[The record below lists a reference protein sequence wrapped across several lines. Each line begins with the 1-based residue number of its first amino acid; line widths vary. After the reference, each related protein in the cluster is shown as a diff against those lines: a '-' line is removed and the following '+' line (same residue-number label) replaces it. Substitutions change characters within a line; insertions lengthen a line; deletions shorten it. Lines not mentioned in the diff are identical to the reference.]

1 MNSHIPSGS
10 SMPPHNSRLDQFS
23 LNLPNSHSRSP
34 YRNSIAERRRSSSR
48 RTDTSSSSLNRPVLT
63 SRPVLL
69 WTHEPP
75 NFSTHELVLNPD
87 LIAAFGGVSDGS
99 ELLEVRLPETSSMGN
114 PVIDEQSTTG
124 TGHLHQSHGRRS
136 SNRHGSNHRQ
146 LSKRRMAGLSKRTF
160 LFKASQAVG
169 DLDCIDRSG
178 SQLQLSIAK
187 NIANIFHLHNRC
199 EVILSK
205 VSRSEHTISH
215 IELYFRD
222 QYVGRADMW
231 RLVTLL
237 EDTCVYVGQ
246 RVTLAGCVRATIG
259 RIFINERK
267 VMSGYVGPQTRAI
280 FRSESAKY
288 NVFIQMASE
297 MWDFDE
303 DGELYYEK
311 ALSGFLPDLIRRWQ
325 TGNTTH
331 VISIILFARV
341 HYDESE
347 LHMLQEVELPLRKEE
362 GGKGRWYIDYY
373 KVMVDL
379 ESDCDW
385 QTALTMLK
393 EEFFRF
399 RHDILLLRQPVSGP
413 AVAPWLE
420 ERHAD
425 LLRTDHALLAGSLS
439 ASHEGNILE
448 AINLA
453 LNPFDEHYVDRDL
466 NRTGLDLVVLTAGTG
481 HFDVD
486 KNLLRLTTERL
497 IDNGIGFDLVC
508 LTKMPLHS
516 VPLFHF
522 QSPVPMPDLSNTQAT
537 FASASGSTSTKR
549 RSMRNSTANGSIG
562 RSHNATTGA
571 QASYPDPLYFD
582 PKHGSP
588 SKQQTQPQQVSAS
601 YTSATGVIRPSPL
614 TDFYSIPHWVDC
626 SFYNL
631 QQDKPFR
638 GDRFVPRCKMHE
650 VQMLGLMENEIS
662 DISLP
667 YIDFGRL
674 PGVVAMSTS
683 LGRSG
688 SMSSSQAALTP
699 FSSSA
704 SARHNRL
711 YAFLPDTFGDT
722 TGMNP
727 REQHRLLREQF
738 DKETFRDLEL
748 VPSTFRSLMV
758 QGVSEKNLAGQI
770 QSSSPP
776 LVRQTLPSA
785 NSSSIRPGSSQQPIG
800 RKENLTGSSP
810 ISQQQTPSKQQR
822 SARSLRDSRFT
833 LRSLESRDERLDT
846 HEEEENSS
854 TAQTKDAWNRQNEPA
869 SPRQKRIS
877 ILPNISRSGTMN
889 SSTSGSTLMTD
900 SYGHENGL
908 AEKMERRKS
917 SAGSVYSVST
927 INRGLRPLSDMGKAK
942 ALVGSTEVTFKVEPG
957 RSNVKAGKAAES
969 AQRAVGAEQGGSRTP
984 NSPSSPNSPSK
995 TKGGYSWL
1003 WSAFK
1008 GKLGVPLG
1016 QEGDEDNEKVY
1027 DDKSEEQQSSKNASK
1042 KIQALLKEQ
1051 SSARVSST
1059 SRPASVVSDDVD
1071 DPKQSERN
1079 TIDDEAGPAP
1089 ISIPSHHGATEG
1101 LKSKTSFPDIVT
1113 TTRIIDA
1120 DGQPIVDDQDAAL
1133 EQALEEEEARLRYV
1147 SQAQVEKQTLVNPCN
1162 PRKSLQATSN
1172 NQIMRWQ
1179 HAFPRRLNQHVV
1191 KWRSMTTPACLPLTT
1206 FYLPSEADFKE
1217 HWQEYPYQMSISSD
1231 MTSFLVKRSTST
1243 PPALAVMREM
1253 ASQRLAQGYQ
1263 FIVPIKHTG
1272 NTHTSAS
1279 AMPDN
1284 LRLRE
1289 PWELFQPGSLAS
1301 GNPIFLSMTNQIHR
1315 IHYDRSS
1322 NCIHVKR
1329 YVRRVEY
1336 KTDPL
1341 TYSCCVWARNLAGYQ
1356 TVNSVFRY
1364 PDFGAYNWTHLDAV
1378 IAGHSDE
1385 ESFTESTRYW
1395 RTRFVVVPSEGSPQT
1410 LRGPSGEELSDEE
1423 VRLAGMD
1430 RLADLFNRARWRPRN
1445 NNLNGKR
1452 TGQREQARP
1461 QSNSTLLRFIPTSL
1475 DPAVSL
1481 KDVDF
1486 MNQIRAVHDAEK
1498 KEYESRKQGQGTKGR
1513 IRRPLAET
1521 DKATLVHDM
1530 YSDNEFGLKI
1540 NDRLWNKIL
1549 YRNAFSGHD
1558 FVTWLCQE
1566 YIDIPSRD
1574 AAVEWGQR
1582 LLKEGFLQHVHDYH
1596 GFLDGHYFYRIA
1608 TEYAKMAKAEEG
1620 TTARDNQ
1627 HWLTP
1632 GKESEDENG
1641 DDEKARRDRSKRVL
1655 MSRSIIIDV
1664 DPSRRSDRAEV
1675 AFLHFDLTHNPA
1687 NGFNFQIHWLGS
1699 TARFIEDLVQGWTR
1713 AVERYGLRLIEAPIN
1728 QIKDVSMHNPFQA
1741 PLPISLALH
1750 PPPTSVYAGWLP
1762 QHLSATYLFEY
1773 ALLRKFGFIL
1783 DQEASD
1789 RYRNVNKDVT
1799 IEYRSRPNHFDF
1811 SQFVHRSGV
1820 AFVQVLPNNEGF
1832 LWLDNRLFNSHLPAD
1847 RPQHV
1852 QQHKG
1857 GIPPSPNLG
1866 AGPSHTHRTNGSH
1879 AANSPSLPSADRV
1892 RKEFIEFCLDV
1903 ERLELFYKEVLEQI
1917 QAEAIAAKGTKEAVG
1932 NAPGIDKAKKESS

>member
-10 SMPPHNSRLDQFS
+10 SLPPHNSRLDHFS
-23 LNLPNSHSRSP
+23 LNLPSSHSRSP
-34 YRNSIAERRRSSSR
+34 YRNSIADRRRSSSR
-48 RTDTSSSSLNRPVLT
+48 RTGTSSSSLNRPVLT

-114 PVIDEQSTTG
+114 PVIDEQG
-124 TGHLHQSHGRRS
+124 NPGHLHQTHGRRS
-136 SNRHGSNHRQ
+136 SNRHGNNHRQ
-146 LSKRRMAGLSKRTF
+146 YNTKRMAGLSKRSF

-169 DLDCIDRSG
+169 DLDCIERSG

-205 VSRSEHTISH
+205 VSRLEHTISH

-231 RLVTLL
+231 RLLTLL

-259 RIFINERK
+259 RIFINEKK

-288 NVFIQMASE
+288 NLFIQMASE

-347 LHMLQEVELPLRKEE
+347 LHMLQELQLPLRKED

-425 LLRTDHALLAGSLS
+425 LLRTDHALLAGALS

-466 NRTGLDLVVLTAGTG
+466 NRTGLDLVVLSAGTG

-522 QSPVPMPDLSNTQAT
+522 QSHVPMPDLSNTQAGLSS
-537 FASASGSTSTKR
+537 ASASTSAKR
-549 RSMRNSTANGSIG
+549 RSIRNSTVNTTSG
-562 RSHNATTGA
+562 RSHNANSSG

-582 PKHGSP
+582 PKYSSP
-588 SKQQTQPQQVSAS
+588 NKQSQPQQITAS
-601 YTSATGVIRPSPL
+601 YTSASGVIRPSPL

-683 LGRSG
+683 LGKSG
-688 SMSSSQAALTP
+688 SHSSSQAALTP

-704 SARHNRL
+704 SARNSRL
-711 YAFLPDTFGDT
+711 YAFLPETFGDT
-722 TGMNP
+722 TGMNS

-738 DKETFRDLEL
+738 DKETFRNLEH

-758 QGVSEKNLAGQI
+758 QGISEKNLAGQI
-770 QSSSPP
+770 LSASPP
-776 LVRQTLPSA
+776 HVRQAIQSA
-785 NSSSIRPGSSQQPIG
+785 NSSGIRQGSSQQFNS
-800 RKENLTGSSP
+800 RKESFSGSSP
-810 ISQQQTPSKQQR
+810 ASQMQSLSKQQR
-822 SARSLRDSRFT
+822 SSRSLRDSRFT

-846 HEEEENSS
+846 HEEEESSS
-854 TAQTKDAWNRQNEPA
+854 TAQTRDVWNRQNEPA

-877 ILPNISRSGTMN
+877 ILPTLSRNGTIN
-889 SSTSGSTLMTD
+889 SSTSTSTSKND
-900 SYGHENGL
+900 SFGRENGL
-908 AEKMERRKS
+908 ADKMERRKS
-917 SAGSVYSVST
+917 SAGSVYSINT
-927 INRGLRPLSDMGKAK
+927 ISRGLRPLSDMGKAK

-957 RSNVKAGKAAES
+957 YSTVKAGKAAES
-969 AQRAVGAEQGGSRTP
+969 AQRAVSSDQNGSRTP
-984 NSPSSPNSPSK
+984 TSPSSPTSPSK
-995 TKGGYSWL
+995 AKGGYSWL

-1008 GKLGVPLG
+1008 GKLNVQLG
-1016 QEGDEDNEKVY
+1016 QEEDDEKEKVY
-1027 DDKSEEQQSSKNASK
+1027 EDKSEEQQSSKSASK

-1051 SSARVSST
+1051 SSARASNA
-1059 SRPASVVSDDVD
+1059 SRPASVLSEDID
-1071 DPKQSERN
+1071 DPNQQERN
-1079 TIDDEAGPAP
+1079 ANDEDAGPAP
-1089 ISIPSHHGATEG
+1089 ISIPSHHGTAEV
-1101 LKSKTSFPDIVT
+1101 LKGKTSLSDIVA

-1120 DGQPIVDDQDAAL
+1120 DGQPLVEDQEAAL

-1147 SQAQVEKQTLVNPCN
+1147 NQAQVEKQTLVNPCN

-1217 HWQEYPYQMSISSD
+1217 QWQEYPYQMSISSD

-1395 RTRFVVVPSEGSPQT
+1395 RTRFVVVPSEDSPQT

-1445 NNLNGKR
+1445 NNVNGKR
-1452 TGQREQARP
+1452 NGQREQARP
-1461 QSNSTLLRFIPTSL
+1461 QSNSTPLRFIPTSL
-1475 DPAVSL
+1475 DPAISL
-1481 KDVDF
+1481 KDLDF
-1486 MNQIRAVHDAEK
+1486 MHQIKAAHDAEK
-1498 KEYESRKQGQGTKGR
+1498 KEYESRKQGQGSKGR
-1513 IRRPLAET
+1513 IKRPLSET
-1521 DKATLVHDM
+1521 DKATLVRDM
-1530 YSDNEFGLKI
+1530 HSDHEVGLKI

-1566 YIDIPSRD
+1566 YIDVPSRE
-1574 AAVEWGQR
+1574 AAVECGQK

-1608 TEYAKMAKAEEG
+1608 PEYAAMAKAEEG
-1620 TTARDNQ
+1620 KKLNDNS
-1627 HWLTP
+1627 HWLNTSKDSETESGEE
-1632 GKESEDENG
+1632 GKA
-1641 DDEKARRDRSKRVL
+1641 KRDRPKRVL

-1750 PPPTSVYAGWLP
+1750 PPPASVYDRWLP
-1762 QHLSATYLFEY
+1762 QHISATYLFEY

-1789 RYRNVNKDVT
+1789 RYRNVSKDLT
-1799 IEYRSRPNHFDF
+1799 IEYRSRPNHFDLT
-1811 SQFVHRSGV
+1811 QFVHRSGV

-1832 LWLDNRLFNSHLPAD
+1832 LWLDNRLFNSHLPVEK
-1847 RPQHV
+1847 PQHS
-1852 QQHKG
+1852 QPHHKG
-1857 GIPPSPNLG
+1857 GVSASPNLG
-1866 AGPSHTHRTNGSH
+1866 AGISHTHRTSN
-1879 AANSPSLPSADRV
+1879 AQATNSSSLPSADRV

-1917 QAEAIAAKGTKEAVG
+1917 QAEAVAAKGLKEVAG
-1932 NAPGIDKAKKESS
+1932 NAPGIDKAKNESS

>member
-1 MNSHIPSGS
+1 MSSHIPSGP
-10 SMPPHNSRLDQFS
+10 SMPSHNPRLDQFS
-23 LNLPNSHSRSP
+23 LNLPNYNSRSP
-34 YRNSIAERRRSSSR
+34 YRNSIADRRRSSSR

-114 PVIDEQSTTG
+114 PVIDERSTPG
-124 TGHLHQSHGRRS
+124 AGHVHQPHGRRS

-146 LSKRRMAGLSKRTF
+146 FNKRRMAGLSKRTF

-231 RLVTLL
+231 RLLTLL

-288 NVFIQMASE
+288 NLFIQMASE

-420 ERHAD
+420 ERHAN

-466 NRTGLDLVVLTAGTG
+466 NRTGLDLVVLSAGTG

-522 QSPVPMPDLSNTQAT
+522 QSQVPMPDLSNSQAA
-537 FASASGSTSTKR
+537 FSSASASTSTKR
-549 RSMRNSTANGSIG
+549 RSMRNSTANSSIG
-562 RSHNATTGA
+562 RSHPTTSA

-582 PKHGSP
+582 PKHNSP
-588 SKQQTQPQQVSAS
+588 NKQNTQQQPISAS
-601 YTSATGVIRPSPL
+601 YTSATGIVRPSPL

-683 LGRSG
+683 VGKSG
-688 SMSSSQAALTP
+688 SFSSSQAALTA

-704 SARHNRL
+704 SARHSRL
-711 YAFLPDTFGDT
+711 YAFLPETFGDT
-722 TGMNP
+722 TGMNA

-770 QSSSPP
+770 LSVSPP
-776 LVRQTLPSA
+776 HVRQTIPSA
-785 NSSSIRPGSSQQPIG
+785 NSSSIRNGSSQQPSS
-800 RKENLTGSSP
+800 RKESFAGSSP
-810 ISQQQTPSKQQR
+810 VSQQQTPSKQQR

-846 HEEEENSS
+846 HEEEEGSS

-877 ILPNISRSGTMN
+877 ILPTVSRSGTMN
-889 SSTSGSTLMTD
+889 SSNSSSTLMTD
-900 SYGHENGL
+900 SFGNENGL

-917 SAGSVYSVST
+917 SAGSIYSVST
-927 INRGLRPLSDMGKAK
+927 MNRGLRPLSDMGKAK

-969 AQRAVGAEQGGSRTP
+969 AQRAVNAEQGGSRTP
-984 NSPSSPNSPSK
+984 TSPSSPTSPSK
-995 TKGGYSWL
+995 TKAGYSWL

-1008 GKLGVPLG
+1008 GKLGVPSG
-1016 QEGDEDNEKVY
+1016 QEGVEDNEKVY

-1042 KIQALLKEQ
+1042 RIQTLLKEQ
-1051 SSARVSST
+1051 SSARTSST
-1059 SRPASVVSDDVD
+1059 SRPASINYEVE
-1071 DPKQSERN
+1071 DPNQYERN
-1079 TIDDEAGPAP
+1079 TNDDEAGPAP
-1089 ISIPSHHGATEG
+1089 ISIPSQHGTTEG
-1101 LKSKTSFPDIVT
+1101 LKSKTSFSDIIT
-1113 TTRIIDA
+1113 TTRIIDV
-1120 DGQPIVDDQDAAL
+1120 DGQPIVEDQDAAL

-1147 SQAQVEKQTLVNPCN
+1147 NQAQVEKQTLVNPCN

-1336 KTDPL
+1336 KTDPQ

-1356 TVNSVFRY
+1356 TVKSIFRY

-1395 RTRFVVVPSEGSPQT
+1395 RTRFVVVPSEGSPQI

-1445 NNLNGKR
+1445 NNVNGKR
-1452 TGQREQARP
+1452 TGGQREQARP

-1475 DPAVSL
+1475 DPAISL

-1486 MNQIRAVHDAEK
+1486 MHQIRAAHDAEK

-1540 NDRLWNKIL
+1540 NDRLWNKVL

-1608 TEYAKMAKAEEG
+1608 SEYADMAKAEEG
-1620 TTARDNQ
+1620 KKAKEKQ
-1627 HWLTP
+1627 HWLKP
-1632 GKESEDENG
+1632 SKESESESSDEG
-1641 DDEKARRDRSKRVL
+1641 KAGRDRPKRVL
-1655 MSRSIIIDV
+1655 MSRSILIDV

-1750 PPPTSVYAGWLP
+1750 PPPASVYANLLP

-1832 LWLDNRLFNSHLPAD
+1832 LWLDNRLFNSHLPAE
-1847 RPQHV
+1847 RPQHS

-1857 GIPPSPNLG
+1857 GIPLSPNLG
-1866 AGPSHTHRTNGSH
+1866 VGPSHAHRTNNSH
-1879 AANSPSLPSADRV
+1879 ATNSPSLPSADRV
-1892 RKEFIEFCLDV
+1892 RKEFIEFCLDI

-1917 QAEAIAAKGTKEAVG
+1917 QAEAVAAKGAKEVVG